1 MSTLRQRNDND
12 FMVKLWHSFS
22 NYAAV
27 FSNYAVTRFKCEL
40 LSSEIKN
47 MAKESTNLYSGWINY
62 FSYHLDK

>member
-1 MSTLRQRNDND
+1 
-12 FMVKLWHSFS
+12 MVKLWHSFS